1 MRTILLPT
9 WRCSIPSLSRL
20 GFFFNPSHVSCRGVR
35 FDPFAEAMFST
46 PTQPYGRRIIMSYLS
61 LQFKS
66 VPQNLSSACRMRRET
81 ERDVPTA
88 PDAVESTN
96 TGTGSGVGGFQ
107 LPSGIVSLD
116 HWLDLN
122 A

>member
-1 MRTILLPT
+1 
-9 WRCSIPSLSRL
+9 
-20 GFFFNPSHVSCRGVR
+20 
-35 FDPFAEAMFST
+35 
-46 PTQPYGRRIIMSYLS
+46 MSYLS
-61 LQFKS
+61 LQLKS
-66 VPQNLSSACRMRRET
+66 APQNLSNACRMRREP
-81 ERDVPTA
+81 ELDVHTA

-96 TGTGSGVGGFQ
+96 SGTGSGMGGFQ

>member
-1 MRTILLPT
+1 M
-9 WRCSIPSLSRL
+9 
-20 GFFFNPSHVSCRGVR
+20 SHAGTGL
-35 FDPFAEAMFST
+35 FDSFAGAMFST
-46 PTQPYGRRIIMSYLS
+46 PTQTYGRRIIMSYLS
-61 LQFKS
+61 LQLKS
-66 VPQNLSSACRMRRET
+66 LPQNLSSACRMRRET

-96 TGTGSGVGGFQ
+96 SGTGSGVGGFQ